1 MPIELKSTDESF
13 FYPQRSRRHRGSD
26 VPDEASPSEAA
37 IADRLAMLTKA
48 HEGEPTLRLSLCDDP
63 SGLGEE

>member
-13 FYPQRSRRHRGSD
+13 YLQRSRRHRGSD

-48 HEGEPTLRLSLCDDP
+48 HEGEPT
-63 SGLGEE
+63 